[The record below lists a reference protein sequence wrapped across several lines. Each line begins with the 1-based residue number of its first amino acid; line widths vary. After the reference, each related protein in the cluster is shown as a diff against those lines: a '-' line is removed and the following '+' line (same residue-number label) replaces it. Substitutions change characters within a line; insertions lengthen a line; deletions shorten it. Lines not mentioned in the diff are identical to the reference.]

1 MLWMTK
7 KIDYAFLALH
17 VLLNRDDDSVL
28 RVTEISKV
36 WSVPQKFL
44 SKIMKDLVDAG
55 IVKSKYGPGGG
66 YVLGQKPAEVTFRK
80 VIEAVEGPIYL
91 LKCIKEDP
99 GCAHYDNCPQI
110 NAWADLQKGLVA
122 LLESKTIEA
131 LVDAPVGAQKSG
143 SVV

>member
-17 VLLNRDDDSVL
+17 VLLNQEDKNVL
-28 RVTEISKV
+28 RVTEISSV
-36 WSVPQKFL
+36 WNVPQKFL
-44 SKIMKDLVDAG
+44 SKIMKDLVDAN

-66 YVLGQKPAEVTFRK
+66 YVLGKKPHEVTFRD

-99 GCAHYDNCPQI
+99 GCEHYDRCPQI
-110 NAWADLQKGLVA
+110 HAWSDLQDDLVK
-122 LLESKTIEA
+122 LLESKNLEA
-131 LVDAPVGAQKSG
+131 LVDAPVASG
-143 SVV
+143 

>member
-17 VLLNRDDDSVL
+17 VLLNQKDESVL

-44 SKIMKDLVDAG
+44 SKIMKDLVDAE
-55 IVKSKYGPGGG
+55 IVRSKYGPGGG
-66 YVLGQKPAEVTFRK
+66 YVLGKKPEDITFRN

-99 GCAHYDNCPQI
+99 GCEHFDTCPQI
-110 NAWADLQKGLVA
+110 NAWSELQQDLVK
-122 LLESKTIEA
+122 LLESKTLEA
-131 LVDAPVGAQKSG
+131 LVDAPVATG
-143 SVV
+143 

>member
-17 VLLNRDDDSVL
+17 VLLNQENEHVL

-36 WSVPQKFL
+36 WNVPQKFL

-66 YVLGQKPAEVTFRK
+66 YVLGMKPADVTFRS

-99 GCAHYDNCPQI
+99 GCEHFETCPQI
-110 NAWADLQKGLVA
+110 NAWSDLQKDLVT
-122 LLESKTIEA
+122 LLESKSLEA
-131 LVDAPVGAQKSG
+131 LVDSPMPVR
-143 SVV
+143 

>member
-17 VLLNRDDDSVL
+17 VLLNRDDDTVL

-36 WSVPQKFL
+36 WNVPQKFL
-44 SKIMKDLVDAG
+44 SKIMKDLVDAN
-55 IVKSKYGPGGG
+55 IVHSKYGPGGG
-66 YVLGQKPAEVTFRK
+66 YILGKKPGEVTFRH

-99 GCAHYDNCPQI
+99 GCEHYETCPQI
-110 NAWADLQKGLVA
+110 HAWSDLQKDLVT
-122 LLESKTIEA
+122 LLESKTLEA
-131 LVDAPVGAQKSG
+131 LVDVPVPAR
-143 SVV
+143 

>member
-17 VLLNRDDDSVL
+17 VLLNRDDNSVL

-36 WSVPQKFL
+36 WNVPQKFL
-44 SKIMKDLVDAG
+44 SKIMKDLVDAD

-66 YVLGQKPAEVTFRK
+66 YVLGKKPPEVTLRN

-99 GCAHYDNCPQI
+99 GCEHFDTCPQI
-110 NAWADLQKGLVA
+110 SAWSDLQNDLVK
-122 LLESKTIEA
+122 LLESKTLEA
-131 LVDAPVGAQKSG
+131 LMDAPVPAS
-143 SVV
+143 

>member
-55 IVKSKYGPGGG
+55 IVNSKYGPGGG
-66 YVLGQKPAEVTFRK
+66 YVLGMKPHEVTFRS

-99 GCAHYDNCPQI
+99 GCGHFDTCPQI
-110 NAWADLQKGLVA
+110 NAWSDLQQDLVK
-122 LLESKTIEA
+122 LLESKTLEA
-131 LVDAPVGAQKSG
+131 LVDASVPSG
-143 SVV
+143 

>member
-17 VLLNRDDDSVL
+17 VLLNQKDDSVL

-66 YVLGQKPAEVTFRK
+66 YVLGMTAEEVTFRN

-99 GCAHYDNCPQI
+99 GCEHYDKCPQI
-110 NAWADLQKGLVA
+110 NAWSDLQQDLVK
-122 LLESKTIEA
+122 LLETKNLSA
-131 LVDAPVGAQKSG
+131 LVDTPVAAG
-143 SVV
+143 

>member
-17 VLLNRDDDSVL
+17 VLLNQKDESVL

-44 SKIMKDLVDAG
+44 SKIMKDLVDAE

-66 YVLGQKPAEVTFRK
+66 YVLGRKPHEITFRN

-99 GCAHYDNCPQI
+99 GCVHFDTCPQI
-110 NAWADLQKGLVA
+110 NAWSDLQKDLVQ
-122 LLESKTIEA
+122 LLESKTLEA
-131 LVDAPVGAQKSG
+131 LVDAPVPSG
-143 SVV
+143 

>member
-17 VLLNRDDDSVL
+17 VLLNQKDDSVL

-44 SKIMKDLVDAG
+44 SKIMKELVDAG
-55 IVKSKYGPGGG
+55 IVISKYGPGGG
-66 YVLGQKPAEVTFRK
+66 YVLGMKPADVTFRN

-99 GCAHYDNCPQI
+99 GCEHFANCPQI
-110 NAWADLQKGLVA
+110 HAWSDLQTDLVK
-122 LLESKTIEA
+122 LLESKSLEA
-131 LVDAPVGAQKSG
+131 LVDSPMPVK
-143 SVV
+143 

>member
-17 VLLNRDDDSVL
+17 VLLNQEDRSVL

-36 WSVPQKFL
+36 WNVPQKFL
-44 SKIMKDLVDAG
+44 SKIMKDLVDAD

-66 YVLGQKPAEVTFRK
+66 YVLSMKAHEVTFRS

-99 GCAHYDNCPQI
+99 DCEHFETCPQI
-110 NAWADLQKGLVA
+110 HAWSELQQDLVQ
-122 LLESKTIEA
+122 LLESKNLEA
-131 LVDAPVGAQKSG
+131 LVDTPVATRS
-143 SVV
+143 

>member
-17 VLLNRDDDSVL
+17 VLLNRDDDRVL

-44 SKIMKDLVDAG
+44 SKIMKDLVDAD
-55 IVKSKYGPGGG
+55 IVHSKYGPGGG
-66 YVLGQKPAEVTFRK
+66 YILGKKPGEVTFRH

-99 GCAHYDNCPQI
+99 GCEHFATCPQI
-110 NAWADLQKGLVA
+110 NAWSDLQKDLVK
-122 LLESKTIEA
+122 LLESKTLEA
-131 LVDAPVGAQKSG
+131 LVDVPVPAR
-143 SVV
+143 

>member
-17 VLLNRDDDSVL
+17 VLLNQEDEHVL

-36 WSVPQKFL
+36 WNVPQKFL

-66 YVLGQKPAEVTFRK
+66 YVMGLKPGEVTFRR

-99 GCAHYDNCPQI
+99 GCEHYDTCPQI
-110 NAWADLQKGLVA
+110 NAWSDLQQDLVK
-122 LLESKTIEA
+122 LLESKTLEA
-131 LVDAPVGAQKSG
+131 LIDIPLPVR
-143 SVV
+143 